1 MNEEWRP
8 IPSLTTRAVIQ
19 GNYSDLKFVR
29 TRKVVQVVIEIPI
42 EHAAD
47 FVQKF
52 GAPDPSAETW
62 VAVARLDPDQAQQ
75 TAEPAA
81 APPATPEREPRKFAD
96 LPLPQQAALMCDRA
110 DFQEFMEEFWSI
122 QVHQLGE
129 MEADDTADA
138 VRMFCGIT
146 SRAELATN
154 ELAARWWK
162 ELLVKFESWRT
173 QQRYGDMLR

>member
-1 MNEEWRP
+1 MLGERTMSAN
-8 IPSLTTRAVIQ
+8 AVIQ

-62 VAVARLDPDQAQQ
+62 VAVARLDLDRAQK
-75 TAEPAA
+75 TAETPV
-81 APPATPEREPRKFAD
+81 ATEREPRKFAD

-110 DFQEFMEEFWSI
+110 DFQEFMEEFWSV
-122 QVHQLGE
+122 QVHQLGKP
-129 MEADDTADA
+129 EADDTADA
-138 VRMFCGIT
+138 VRKFCGIT

-154 ELAARWWK
+154 ELAARGWK